1 MKLRFKCKKNIKVLI
16 PIFILFLLVFSY
28 MYMLFNTDFKYV
40 IIDSV
45 NYNFDNRNLDINNL
59 SKSELVYLSLNK
71 ITTFDNDIKLEEF
84 EEHFIDI
91 EVKEPLIYI
100 YNTHQTEG
108 YNYKL
113 LDHTVKPTVLFASF
127 ILKDYL
133 NDLGIESIVET
144 SSMKEYLTNNKLQY
158 KDSYE
163 ASRYY
168 LKNIIEK
175 YPSIKYFIDLHRDS
189 SNIKA
194 TLYENDNTR
203 YARVMFVVGMK
214 HSNSSKN
221 LEFVNTFN
229 DNLNSKYKGLSRGIL
244 KRDDARFNQDISDK
258 CILIELGGV
267 DNTLEEVNNTLE
279 IISKELSS
287 LIGESSGN

>member
-287 LIGESSGN
+287 LIGESSGS

>member
-100 YNTHQTEG
+100 YNTHQTEV